1 MTSLWLSRGGIFSL
15 WHSFYYWISFNKS
28 YHLFYFE
35 IQSNQRK
42 NCKYLT
48 EWLSELKAPDWVS
61 LVIMFQTS
69 SQWPS
74 HLSFAS
80 SLLSLFCCIQQVFFQ
95 LKLSQGLTLVSSYSY
110 QLNWQ
115 VLLQSWLPY
124 HPLHSFWD
132 NFQVLTQVLS
142 QLLAKF
148 LSSFSG
154 GSVRSYSTLLIIKK
168 ATLVIAMY
176 FPWFKLNLQT
186 IILSSLSTMKFLFKS
201 LRSSPSSTG
210 RKWANALHKSLRTAF
225 TLPLQVHAD
234 NEVSHFLKY
243 FSTSFS
249 ESLLT
254 WSWVRSCQIIFFAF
268 HLQWE

>member
-1 MTSLWLSRGGIFSL
+1 
-15 WHSFYYWISFNKS
+15 
-28 YHLFYFE
+28 
-35 IQSNQRK
+35 
-42 NCKYLT
+42 
-48 EWLSELKAPDWVS
+48 
-61 LVIMFQTS
+61 MFQTS
-69 SQWPS
+69 SRWPS

-80 SLLSLFCCIQQVFFQ
+80 SLLSLFCCIKQVFFQ

-110 QLNWQ
+110 QLNWP
-115 VLLQSWLPY
+115 VLLESWLPY
-124 HPLHSFWD
+124 HQLHSLWE

-186 IILSSLSTMKFLFKS
+186 IILSSFSTMKFLFKS

-234 NEVSHFLKY
+234 NYKSMLIMRSHISWITSQHLSQKVSWLDHEWDLVK
-243 FSTSFS
+243 SFS
-249 ESLLT
+249 LLST
-254 WSWVRSCQIIFFAF
+254 CNENS
-268 HLQWE
+268 

>member
-35 IQSNQRK
+35 IQSNQWK

-74 HLSFAS
+74 NLSFAS

-110 QLNWQ
+110 QLNWP

-186 IILSSLSTMKFLFKS
+186 RVLSQPWSFYSSPWEVHLHQQGENEPMPCIRVWEPLSHYHYKSMLIMRSHISWSTSQHLSQKVSWLDHELDLVKSFSLLSTC
-201 LRSSPSSTG
+201 
-210 RKWANALHKSLRTAF
+210 
-225 TLPLQVHAD
+225 
-234 NEVSHFLKY
+234 NENS
-243 FSTSFS
+243 
-249 ESLLT
+249 
-254 WSWVRSCQIIFFAF
+254 
-268 HLQWE
+268 